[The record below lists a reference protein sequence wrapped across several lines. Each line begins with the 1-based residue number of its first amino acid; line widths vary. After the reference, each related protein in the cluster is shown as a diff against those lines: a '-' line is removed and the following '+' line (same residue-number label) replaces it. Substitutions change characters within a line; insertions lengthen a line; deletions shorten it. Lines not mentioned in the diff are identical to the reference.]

1 MSNGIDSLA
10 NGNSTDISNI
20 LRQTPDSMYEGTN
33 FTGQVMPNQNVYDV
47 GATGL
52 VSMPAMFGTDSMNTL
67 GSETEEGPMHEAN
80 EPKGPMGEDID

>member
-33 FTGQVMPNQNVYDV
+33 FTGQVMPNQNVFDV
-47 GATGL
+47 GPGQMT
-52 VSMPAMFGTDSMNTL
+52 SPAMFGTDSINPI
-67 GSETEEGPMHEAN
+67 GAEAEESSAHEMT
-80 EPKGPMGEDID
+80 EPKGPHGEDID

>member
-33 FTGQVMPNQNVYDV
+33 FTGQTLAPQNVYDV
-47 GATGL
+47 GPGQL
-52 VSMPAMFGTDSMNTL
+52 GSPEMFGTDSSNNL
-67 GSETEEGPMHEAN
+67 GTATAFPVTSAPEVGIN
-80 EPKGPMGEDID
+80 